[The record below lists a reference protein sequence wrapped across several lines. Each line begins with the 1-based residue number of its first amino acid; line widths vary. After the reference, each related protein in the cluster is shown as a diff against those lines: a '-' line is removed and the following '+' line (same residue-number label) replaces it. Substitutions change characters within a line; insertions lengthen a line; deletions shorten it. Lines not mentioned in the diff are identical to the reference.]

1 MRHIRAELH
10 CHNVFSNFNVGPL
23 EAPYDCSVT
32 VREQLDGALAAGL
45 DAVFVTNH
53 NTLDGYAQA
62 REYARAHE
70 RHARIAVYPAEEVTL
85 EDGSHV
91 IAYGI
96 SERIRPRMGL
106 GETLDAIR
114 AQGGVSSA
122 PHPFSILDA
131 LRERAAECDIVEVF
145 NSNNADVIS
154 NARAAAFARERS
166 MVGVA
171 GSDSHVASTIGRCV
185 NVIDAEDGLDSAL
198 DALRRGRVSICEAG
212 YATGREAIDHVRYKI
227 ENSAEYIDEY
237 MARFYPRSR
246 HLFALLL
253 RAFRRYPESRVWS
266 LLYRVAVAGMARI
279 SRKINLE
286 GHDASPMAARTL
298 GGMARMA
305 I

>member
-1 MRHIRAELH
+1 MRAELH

-23 EAPYDCSVT
+23 EAPYDCGVT

-45 DAVFVTNH
+45 DAIFVTNH

-62 REYARAHE
+62 REYARTHG

-85 EDGSHV
+85 DDGSHV
-91 IAYGI
+91 VAYGI
-96 SERIRPRMGL
+96 SERVRPGMGL

-131 LRERAAECDIVEVF
+131 LRERAAECDIIEVF
-145 NSNNADVIS
+145 NSNNAD
-154 NARAAAFARERS
+154 
-166 MVGVA
+166 
-171 GSDSHVASTIGRCV
+171 T
-185 NVIDAEDGLDSAL
+185 
-198 DALRRGRVSICEAG
+198 LRRGRVSICEAG
-212 YATGREAIDHVRYKI
+212 YATGREAIGHVRYKI
-227 ENSAEYIDEY
+227 ENSGEYIDDY

-246 HLFALLL
+246 HALALLL
-253 RAFRRYPESRVWS
+253 RAFRSHPDSRLWM
-266 LLYRVAVAGMARI
+266 LLYRLAVAGMRRI

>member
-1 MRHIRAELH
+1 MRSIRAELH

-23 EAPYDCSVT
+23 EAPYDCGVT

-45 DAVFVTNH
+45 DAIFVTNH

-62 REYARAHE
+62 REYARTHG

-85 EDGSHV
+85 DDGSHV
-91 IAYGI
+91 VAYGI
-96 SERIRPRMGL
+96 SERVRPGMGL

-131 LRERAAECDIVEVF
+131 LRERAAECDIIEVF
-145 NSNNADVIS
+145 NSNNADIIS
-154 NARAAAFARERS
+154 NARAAAFAAERS

-171 GSDSHVASTIGRCV
+171 GSDSHVASTVGRCV
-185 NVIDAEDGLDSAL
+185 NAIDAEDSLDSVLAL
-198 DALRRGRVSICEAG
+198 
-212 YATGREAIDHVRYKI
+212 
-227 ENSAEYIDEY
+227 
-237 MARFYPRSR
+237 
-246 HLFALLL
+246 ALLL
-253 RAFRRYPESRVWS
+253 RAFRSHPDSRLWM
-266 LLYRVAVAGMARI
+266 LLYRLAVAGMRRI